1 MYKINFYKDAS
12 GREPV
17 REYLDMLAGNGDK
30 QSRVK
35 LNKIRDYMKILSMH
49 GTYAGEPYV
58 KFISDEIWELRPKND
73 RILFFG
79 WTGAQFIM
87 LHCFVKKSNKI
98 PQREIDQAKRNMQ
111 DFIKRSGDDE
121 QK

>member
-1 MYKINFYKDAS
+1 MYKINFYRDAS

-17 REYLDMLAGNGDK
+17 REYLDKLATKEDK

-35 LNKIRDYMKILSMH
+35 LNKIRDYMEILSIH

-58 KFISDEIWELRPKND
+58 KYIGDGIWELRPKSD

-87 LHCFVKKSNKI
+87 LHIFAKKSNKT
-98 PQREIDQAKRNMQ
+98 PRREIDQAKKKMQ
-111 DFIKRSGDDE
+111 DFIKRSSE
-121 QK
+121 NE

>member
-1 MYKINFYKDAS
+1 MYKINFYKDTS

-17 REYLDMLAGNGDK
+17 REYLDKLAEKGDK

-35 LNKIRDYMKILSMH
+35 LNKIRDYMKILSIH

-58 KFISDEIWELRPKND
+58 KNVIGDIWELRPKNE

-87 LHCFVKKSNKI
+87 LHSFVKKSNKT
-98 PQREIDQAKRNMQ
+98 PQREINQAKRNMH
-111 DFIKRSGDDE
+111 DFIKRSSDDE

>member
-17 REYLDMLAGNGDK
+17 REYLDKLANKSDK

-35 LNKIRDYMKILSMH
+35 LNKIRDYMKILSIH

-58 KFISDEIWELRPKND
+58 KYISGEVWELRPKND

-87 LHCFVKKSNKI
+87 LHNFTKKSNKT
-98 PQREIDQAKRNMQ
+98 PQREIDQAKRNMY
-111 DFIKRSGDDE
+111 DFIMRSGDDE